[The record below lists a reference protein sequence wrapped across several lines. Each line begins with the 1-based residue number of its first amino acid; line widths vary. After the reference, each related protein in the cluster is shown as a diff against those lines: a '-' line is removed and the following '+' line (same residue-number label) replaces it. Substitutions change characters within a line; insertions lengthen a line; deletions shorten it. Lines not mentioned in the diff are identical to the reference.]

1 MATATDEREYFD
13 KKQWWLNELES
24 LGISPKKTNQLN
36 DKKEMSNLAENISK
50 HFITSIKL
58 YIMKNKHVLNN

>member
-1 MATATDEREYFD
+1 MATATYECEYLD

-36 DKKEMSNLAENISK
+36 DKKEISNLAENIK
-50 HFITSIKL
+50 QTL
-58 YIMKNKHVLNN
+58 YHEYKIVYNEK

>member
-1 MATATDEREYFD
+1 MATATDEYEYLD

-36 DKKEMSNLAENISK
+36 DKKEISNLAENIK
-50 HFITSIKL
+50 QTLFHEYKIVYNEK
-58 YIMKNKHVLNN
+58 

>member
-1 MATATDEREYFD
+1 MATATDEYEYLD

-36 DKKEMSNLAENISK
+36 DKKEISNLAENIK
-50 HFITSIKL
+50 QTL
-58 YIMKNKHVLNN
+58 YHEYKIVYNEK

>member
-1 MATATDEREYFD
+1 MATSTDECEYLD

-36 DKKEMSNLAENISK
+36 DKKEISNLAENIK
-50 HFITSIKL
+50 QTL
-58 YIMKNKHVLNN
+58 YHEYKIVYNEK

>member
-1 MATATDEREYFD
+1 MATATDECEYLD

-36 DKKEMSNLAENISK
+36 DKKEISNLAENIK
-50 HFITSIKL
+50 
-58 YIMKNKHVLNN
+58 

>member
-1 MATATDEREYFD
+1 MATATDECEYFD

-36 DKKEMSNLAENISK
+36 DKKEMSNLAENIK
-50 HFITSIKL
+50 QTL
-58 YIMKNKHVLNN
+58 YHEYKIVYNEK

>member
-1 MATATDEREYFD
+1 MATATDEYEYLD

-36 DKKEMSNLAENISK
+36 DKKEISNLAENIK
-50 HFITSIKL
+50 QIL
-58 YIMKNKHVLNN
+58 YHEYKIVYNEK

>member
-1 MATATDEREYFD
+1 MATATDEYEYLD

-36 DKKEMSNLAENISK
+36 DKKEISNLAENIK
-50 HFITSIKL
+50 QTL
-58 YIMKNKHVLNN
+58 YHQYKIVYNEK

>member
-1 MATATDEREYFD
+1 MATSTDECKYLD

-36 DKKEMSNLAENISK
+36 DKKEISNLAENIK
-50 HFITSIKL
+50 
-58 YIMKNKHVLNN
+58 

>member
-1 MATATDEREYFD
+1 MATAPDECEYLD

-36 DKKEMSNLAENISK
+36 DKKEISNLAENIK
-50 HFITSIKL
+50 QTL
-58 YIMKNKHVLNN
+58 YHEYKIVYNEK

>member
-1 MATATDEREYFD
+1 MATATDECEYFD

-36 DKKEMSNLAENISK
+36 DKKEISNLAENIK
-50 HFITSIKL
+50 QTL
-58 YIMKNKHVLNN
+58 YHEYKIVYNEK

>member
-1 MATATDEREYFD
+1 MATATDEYEYLD

-36 DKKEMSNLAENISK
+36 DKKEISKLAENIK
-50 HFITSIKL
+50 QTL
-58 YIMKNKHVLNN
+58 YHEYKIVYNEK

>member
-1 MATATDEREYFD
+1 MATATDGYEYLD

-36 DKKEMSNLAENISK
+36 DKKEISNLAENIK
-50 HFITSIKL
+50 QTL
-58 YIMKNKHVLNN
+58 YHEYKIVYNEK

>member
-1 MATATDEREYFD
+1 MASATDECKYLD

-36 DKKEMSNLAENISK
+36 DKKEISNLAENIK
-50 HFITSIKL
+50 QTL
-58 YIMKNKHVLNN
+58 YHEYKIVYNEK